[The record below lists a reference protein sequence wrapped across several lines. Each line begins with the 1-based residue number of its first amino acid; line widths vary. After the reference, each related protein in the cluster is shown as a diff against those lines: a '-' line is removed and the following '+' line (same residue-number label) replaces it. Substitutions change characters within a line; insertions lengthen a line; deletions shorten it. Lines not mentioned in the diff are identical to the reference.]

1 MNPKGRQ
8 HQIRRLPP
16 ILLICFLATLNVSQ
30 GMVFCVGAAGH
41 VAIEP
46 LGHRHCDV
54 AIRNHEHDVD
64 AQSSREYDHSYTAS
78 EDCHPCVDIPLT
90 LGPLDEKTL
99 SSPANAAVVPAIG
112 EPPAS
117 LRHAD
122 ASPHALP
129 RTLLPSEQTALRSVV
144 LQV

>member
-1 MNPKGRQ
+1 MKQEDRQ
-8 HQIRRLPP
+8 HQIRRLPVQV
-16 ILLICFLATLNVSQ
+16 LICLLAAANVSS

-54 AIRNHEHDVD
+54 AVHDHEHDVD
-64 AQSSREYDHSYTAS
+64 ARLSHEHDHGYGAS
-78 EDCHPCVDIPLT
+78 QDCRPCVDIPLA

-99 SSPANAAVVPAIG
+99 SRPPDVAVTLAIAD
-112 EPPAS
+112 PSAS

-122 ASPHALP
+122 ASPDASD
-129 RTLLPSEQTALRSVV
+129 RTLLSSQQTALRSVV

>member
-1 MNPKGRQ
+1 MNRKSRQ
-8 HQIRRLPP
+8 HQRRHLPP

-30 GMVFCVGAAGH
+30 GMVFCVGDAGH

-54 AIRNHEHDVD
+54 AVHDHDVD
-64 AQSSREYDHSYTAS
+64 ARFSHEHDRGYAAS
-78 EDCHPCVDIPLT
+78 QDCRPCVDIPLT
-90 LGPLDEKTL
+90 LGPLDERTL
-99 SSPANAAVVPAIG
+99 SRPPDAAVTLAIAD
-112 EPPAS
+112 PSAS

-122 ASPHALP
+122 ASPDASDRP
-129 RTLLPSEQTALRSVV
+129 LLYSQQTALRSVV